1 MGAALG
7 DLGLMTTHSFS
18 VRSEADVLALIPF
31 TLGFHPEDSLV
42 LVTLGAGSRPF
53 HARID
58 LPDDLEELGCVVE
71 HLALAA
77 VRNHAERAMVVLYT
91 DDECLAEAAA
101 AMLGGAL
108 GTAGIAVLLSM
119 RADGHRWYPL
129 GGDSRDTRSVEGVPY
144 DVRSHELTSLSVL
157 EGKVT
162 FRNREELVESLT
174 PVDAEAVEELS
185 AAYAELGELDASDRS
200 LLVAEGR
207 WLVEQ
212 LRMCLGRSEPLP
224 VSTAARFLRAVGE
237 RDLRDLAWC
246 EITRTDAEAHVR
258 LWRELVR
265 RSPEELVAPVAGLL
279 AFSAWL
285 AGDGALAWCAVDR
298 SLGADSD
305 HVLARLVGR
314 ALEAAMPPSSWEPPD
329 PRSLRLHTG

>member
-1 MGAALG
+1 
-7 DLGLMTTHSFS
+7 MTAHSFS

-58 LPDDLEELGCVVE
+58 LPDGLEELGCVVE
-71 HLALAA
+71 RLVLAA
-77 VRNHAERAMVVLYT
+77 VRNDAERAMVVLYT
-91 DDECLAEAAA
+91 EDECLAEAAA

-108 GTAGIAVLLSM
+108 AAAGVAVLLSM

-129 GGDSRDTRSVEGVPY
+129 GVDSWDTRALEGVPY

-162 FRNREELVESLT
+162 FRNREELVDSLT
-174 PVDAEAVEELS
+174 PVDPEAVEELFT
-185 AAYAELGELDASDRS
+185 AYAALGRLDPSDRS

-212 LRMCLGRSEPLP
+212 LRMRLDRSDPMP
-224 VSTAARFLRAVGE
+224 ASTAARVLRAVGE
-237 RDLRDLAWC
+237 RDVRDLAWC
-246 EITRTDAEAHVR
+246 EITARDAEAHVR
-258 LWRELVR
+258 LWRDLVR

-298 SLGADSD
+298 SLRADPD

-314 ALEAAMPPSSWEPPD
+314 ALDAAMPPSSWEPPD